1 MVPLL
6 WTLLGV
12 SLIANIVMST
22 QDRSSDFYLT
32 SYRAWEFLGGSL
44 LAWWHYGKNH
54 DGKNHEEEAP
64 YANMLSI
71 AGAVLLVLS
80 MILLK
85 EGQPYPGWR
94 GVFPVVGS
102 IALIAAGK
110 QSWINRV
117 VLSNPVVVWIGL
129 ISYPLYLFHWPA
141 LSFVHIVKGEKPAD
155 IYLAAALVIT
165 FVLTVATYYLIEKP
179 IRSHRS
185 KLVVPILSIA
195 FILTGILGLL
205 TWQNVI
211 QPDVPPKAKKV
222 ELAIADDD
230 LYAGWGNRNRYG
242 EVIVLQSGTN
252 RSTTLYLG
260 DSNMWQYAP
269 RILKLVQ
276 QSPSNNRSA
285 LFVVAGGIPPI
296 MGLENADYPQS
307 KQLMER
313 FQTIMESDSSIDRVV
328 LAARWDYYFSDASKF
343 TCNGMKLHEPSARN
357 AALDHIGTM
366 IRKLTDQ
373 GKEVTMVLS
382 QPNGALFDVRKAVVR
397 GFGGIHYVGLGNVKE
412 KEFHGYFGDPSL
424 RGDLAAAAQKNGA
437 TVIDPAMYLCNNGL
451 CVLENDDGPIRYDE
465 NHLRPGFV
473 RNRVT
478 YLDQT
483 LAP

>member
-1 MVPLL
+1 
-6 WTLLGV
+6 
-12 SLIANIVMST
+12 MST

-195 FILTGILGLL
+195 FLLTGVLGLL

-211 QPDVPPKAKKV
+211 HKSHRGD
-222 ELAIADDD
+222 LALVDHAINDKFFWEGYAQTNNKTAFP
-230 LYAGWGNRNRYG
+230 LYKTGGNG
-242 EVIVLQSGTN
+242 PQTVFF
-252 RSTTLYLG
+252 G
-260 DSNMWQYAP
+260 DSNMQQYAP
-269 RILKLVQ
+269 RIRELTREI
-276 QSPSNNRSA
+276 SPETKERGA
-285 LFVVAGGIPPI
+285 IFVTIGGIPPI
-296 MGLENADYPQS
+296 PGYFMYGRKESP
-307 KQLMER
+307 QLMNMFEEVIKNDSR
-313 FQTIMESDSSIDRVV
+313 VDTVVIAALWRGYFKKPSKSTINGMPVDGPDGKVQVFKSLGDLVHGLVANGKKVYVV
-328 LAARWDYYFSDASKF
+328 LSV
-343 TCNGMKLHEPSARN
+343 PSGSE
-357 AALDHIGTM
+357 LDPLAKI
-366 IRKLTDQ
+366 D
-373 GKEVTMVLS
+373 
-382 QPNGALFDVRKAVVR
+382 R
-397 GFGGIHYVGLGNVKE
+397 GFGGIRMFPQKKLSAE
-412 KEFHGYFGDPSL
+412 KYLE
-424 RGDLAAAAQKNGA
+424 KNGKLLDEIRQIA
-437 TVIDPAMYLCNNGL
+437 VQNGAQVIDPLEYLSEQGYCTAL
-451 CVLENDDGPIRYDE
+451 DESGPIRYDAC
-465 NHLRPGFV
+465 HLRPGFA
-473 RNRVT
+473 REKLK

-483 LAP
+483 IMP